1 METHSVSLPGTSQ
14 GQRSLADYSP
24 WGHKESGTTEGLK
37 QQQISDMERQYL
49 LSKQKLKIHK
59 RKMLL
64 SSLGQITTLLKYKCE
79 RYGKELKKI
88 ERYYPSSQICSH
100 CGKTCRVGRSETYRC
115 PHCKLIIDRDYNA
128 AINILNYGIAHN

>member
-49 LSKQKLKIHK
+49 LSKQKQAHK
-59 RKMLL
+59 AA
-64 SSLGQITTLLKYKCE
+64 TLV
-79 RYGKELKKI
+79 
-88 ERYYPSSQICSH
+88 P
-100 CGKTCRVGRSETYRC
+100 KTMTPIRVT
-115 PHCKLIIDRDYNA
+115 
-128 AINILNYGIAHN
+128 